1 MDAGFMQK
9 VQRSGDSVWSLPAR
23 TSITLRV
30 GPGPRVVQV
39 RRGRLWLTS
48 PGTTREASLDVWL
61 VAGESLELPAGLEV
75 VAEAWPSAEFRLL
88 VPPCR
93 TPAGGPSLLARSAHR
108 VGRWLQDGGFG
119 GPRPGGRFAR

>member
-1 MDAGFMQK
+1 MDSELMQK
-9 VQRSGDSVWSLPAR
+9 VQRSGDSVWSLLAR

-39 RRGRLWLTS
+39 RQGRLWLTS
-48 PGTTREASLDVWL
+48 PATPHAASLDVWL

-93 TPAGGPSLLARSAHR
+93 LPAGEPSWVGRSVRRAARWWRAGGSGLPVSSRLAR
-108 VGRWLQDGGFG
+108 
-119 GPRPGGRFAR
+119 